1 MVVYMNQHTGL
12 AAACLFSLTFGVALQ
27 GCVVVPDQ
35 GHDPGGIVMVA
46 PPPARDDA
54 IGVAP
59 VSGYIWFAGYW
70 DWVGG
75 RYEWVPGHWAAGR
88 QGYHWVA
95 HQWVR
100 QGDGWRMKPGH
111 WSRG

>member
-1 MVVYMNQHTGL
+1 MNHRKWANAALALGLVVSM
-12 AAACLFSLTFGVALQ
+12 SLP

-35 GHDPGGIVMVA
+35 GHYAGRVVMVA
-46 PPPARDDA
+46 PPPPRVEV

-59 VSGYIWFAGYW
+59 SPGYVWINGYW

-75 RYEWVPGHWAAGR
+75 RHEWVGGHWAVGERGR
-88 QGYHWVA
+88 HWVP

-100 QGDGWRMKPGH
+100 QGDGWRMRPGH
-111 WSRG
+111 WERG

>member
-1 MVVYMNQHTGL
+1 MNLRRWLAPALVIGLVVG
-12 AAACLFSLTFGVALQ
+12 AALQ

-35 GHDPGGIVMVA
+35 GHQPDGIVMVA
-46 PPPARDDA
+46 PPPARDEV

-59 VSGYIWFAGYW
+59 TQGYIWFGGYW

-75 RYEWVPGHWAAGR
+75 RYEWLPGHWGAGR

-100 QGDGWRMKPGH
+100 QGDGWRMKQGH